1 VASEDLA
8 GDSYESLTVA
18 DFMDRIRVLIVDDHA
33 LVRRGLSEV
42 LGDASTLEVVGEA
55 RDGDEGVRTAAALKP
70 DVVLM
75 DLHMP
80 VCDGVEATR
89 RLQSE
94 LPEIKVLLLTVSER
108 EDDLLSAIQAGAR
121 GYMLKNEEPDTI
133 IQAIQYVSL
142 GGIIASPEMAG
153 KLARVLEAGGQHDVM
168 AIATP
173 READRE
179 PAAVEGVT
187 VAEPEDGSAEDEDA
201 DLEVDGG
208 QSAEPGAAD
217 TPQPQVETDSPG
229 GADIAADDGVER
241 EAEIVIAPPLEPRTV
256 LRLQSWLQESARAT
270 ITGINPSLISD
281 TVLHLTIGQQVPLIQ
296 MLTEQDDVEQATEE
310 RAAEGTEAFERP
322 NAGEIVPLRIRVVL
336 RDG

>member
-1 VASEDLA
+1 
-8 GDSYESLTVA
+8 
-18 DFMDRIRVLIVDDHA
+18 MDRIRVLIVDDHA

-55 RDGDEGVRTAAALKP
+55 RDGDEGVKKAAALKP

-108 EDDLLSAIQAGAR
+108 EDDLFSAIQAGAR

-153 KLARVLEAGGQHDVM
+153 KLAKVLEAGGQHDVM

-173 READRE
+173 RETDRE
-179 PAAVEGVT
+179 PAAAEGVT
-187 VAEPEDGSAEDEDA
+187 VAEPEGGSAEDEDA
-201 DLEVDGG
+201 EVDGG

-217 TPQPQVETDSPG
+217 TPQPQVESDSPG
-229 GADIAADDGVER
+229 GTDIAADDGVER
-241 EAEIVIAPPLEPRTV
+241 EVDIVIAPPLEPRTV
-256 LRLQSWLQESARAT
+256 LRLQSWLQESAKAT

-281 TVLHLTIGQQVPLIQ
+281 TVLHLTVGQRVPLVQ
-296 MLTEQDDVEQATEE
+296 MLADEDDVEQATEE
-310 RAAEGTEAFERP
+310 QAAEGTEDFERRS
-322 NAGEIVPLRIRVVL
+322 AGEIVPLRIRVVL

>member
-1 VASEDLA
+1 M
-8 GDSYESLTVA
+8 
-18 DFMDRIRVLIVDDHA
+18 MDRIRVLIVDDHA

-55 RDGDEGVRTAAALKP
+55 RDGDEGVKTATALKP

-108 EDDLLSAIQAGAR
+108 EDDLFSAIQAGAR

-153 KLARVLEAGGQHDVM
+153 KLARVLEAGGEHDVM

-173 READRE
+173 RETDRE
-179 PAAVEGVT
+179 PAAPEGVT
-187 VAEPEDGSAEDEDA
+187 VAEPEGGSSEEEDA
-201 DLEVDGG
+201 EVEVDSG
-208 QSAEPGAAD
+208 QSAEPGVAD
-217 TPQPQVETDSPG
+217 TPQPQVETDSPSG
-229 GADIAADDGVER
+229 TDIIADSGLGR
-241 EAEIVIAPPLEPRTV
+241 EVEIVIAPPLEPRTV
-256 LRLQSWLQESARAT
+256 LRLQSWLQESAKAT

-281 TVLHLTIGQQVPLIQ
+281 TVVHLTVGHLVPLIQ
-296 MLTEQDDVEQATEE
+296 MLTDLDDVEQATEE
-310 RAAEGTEAFERP
+310 QAAEGTEAFERQS
-322 NAGEIVPLRIRVVL
+322 AGEILPLRIRVVL